1 MLKNR
6 PILAIRMLLVQPI
19 ISAIN
24 WGFCEIA
31 RHIHEVI
38 KTTNGKQFERDR
50 EADFSL
56 FSAASFIVSGLKN
69 FWRLCR
75 RGDILGSEVLIE
87 ESKFN
92 FSFVLYSFG
101 FMTS

>member
-50 EADFSL
+50 EADFSV
-56 FSAASFIVSGLKN
+56 FSSASFRRFRVEEFLASVSSRRHS
-69 FWRLCR
+69 RL
-75 RGDILGSEVLIE
+75 
-87 ESKFN
+87 
-92 FSFVLYSFG
+92 
-101 FMTS
+101 